1 MDKEAISLVAG
12 IVAQALELPVDRVQ
26 EEDAMETIEEWD
38 SLGHLNILVALD
50 KKFLGKV
57 AKISELSKA
66 TSVEKIAEILREHH
80 LI

>member
-12 IVAQALELPVDRVQ
+12 IVAQALELPVNRVQ